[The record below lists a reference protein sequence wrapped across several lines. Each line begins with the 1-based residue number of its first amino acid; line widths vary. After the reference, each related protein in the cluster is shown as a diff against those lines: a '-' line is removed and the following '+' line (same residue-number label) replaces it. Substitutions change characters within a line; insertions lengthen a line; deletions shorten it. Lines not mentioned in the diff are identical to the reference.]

1 MAEKTNTSTST
12 NTKEQLVRKI
22 GQLRRKLDKLAPSGT
37 DRPLVEGL
45 YRTLEHTSRAG
56 IYVVQEGKFRFV
68 NLHAADYWGYP
79 REDLLGM
86 ESMSLVHPEDRERV
100 RQAAIQMLRG
110 NRTSSYEFRT
120 ITKSGD
126 IRWITEVITSI
137 RFKGKRAVLGN
148 SMDITEQIEA
158 RDKLAELEALEASIL
173 EAIPHAVIGLK
184 NRRIIFANDGVERVF
199 GWRAEELI
207 GATTRVLYRSDGD
220 WDSIAQ
226 ELYSTLENQ
235 RTHSTEFPCRRKD
248 GRYIECLITASR
260 IGESLK
266 EKNIVITFEDITDRK
281 LAEEAYRTMADSS
294 QAGVYVVQDGV
305 FQFVNENAAGYAG
318 YSQKEL
324 TGMNSMQ
331 LVHPEDRFKVRENSH
346 QMLHGDRR
354 SPHEFRII
362 TKDGRIRWIMETVT
376 FIPYRG
382 RRAVL
387 GNSMDITEQSAARDK
402 LAKLEALEA
411 SILEAIPHAVIG
423 LQDRRVIFAN
433 DGVQTVFGWRARDI
447 VGMSSRILYR
457 TDTDYEA
464 IAEILYNTLE
474 KKRTVSV
481 EFPCRK
487 KDGTDID
494 CLVSASRT
502 GESLQEKRIVIT
514 YEDITERK
522 RAETELERSRQQ
534 MRNLSAHLQSVREKE
549 RTRIARELHDELGQL
564 LTALNTDLVLLNR
577 KVPEEQPEIRE
588 RIDAM
593 SGLVDMT
600 MKTLKRIYMDLRPGM
615 LDHLGLPV
623 AIEWQASEFFKRTGI
638 QCRVTVEPEDMQ
650 LNPDLSTAVF
660 RIFQETLTNVWRHA
674 EAKRVQV
681 SLKLTGGEVRLT
693 VKDNGKGITEEQMAK
708 PDSFGLLGMR
718 ERVSYWGGDVN
729 ITGKKGKGTT
739 VKVRIP
745 YENRGDAA

>member
-1 MAEKTNTSTST
+1 VQEKATSR
-12 NTKEQLVRKI
+12 EQLVRKI
-22 GQLRRKLDKLAPSGT
+22 GQLRRKLEKLAPSGT
-37 DRPLVEGL
+37 DRLLVEGL

-56 IYVVQEGKFRFV
+56 IYVVQDGKFCFV
-68 NLHAADYWGYP
+68 NQHAADYWGYP
-79 REDLLGM
+79 REEIIGM
-86 ESMSLVHPEDRERV
+86 ESTSLVHPEDRERV

-137 RFKGKRAVLGN
+137 RYKGRRAVMGN

-207 GATTRVLYRSDGD
+207 GATTRVLYRSDSD
-220 WDSIAQ
+220 WEAIAR
-226 ELYSTLENQ
+226 ELYSTLEN
-235 RTHSTEFPCRRKD
+235 RSTHSIEFPCRRKD
-248 GRYIECLITASR
+248 GRHIACLINASR

-294 QAGVYVVQDGV
+294 QAGVYIVQDGV

-331 LVHPEDRFKVRENSH
+331 LVHPEDRLMVKENAHRLLHRE
-346 QMLHGDRR
+346 RT

-362 TKDGRIRWIMETVT
+362 TKDGQIRWIMETVT
-376 FIPYRG
+376 FILHKE

-387 GNSMDITEQSAARDK
+387 GNSMDITEQIEARER

-433 DGVQTVFGWRARDI
+433 DGVEHVFGWRAEELIGATTRVFYRSDRDW
-447 VGMSSRILYR
+447 
-457 TDTDYEA
+457 EA
-464 IAEILYNTLE
+464 IARELYSTLE
-474 KKRTVSV
+474 AQRTHSI
-481 EFPCRK
+481 EFPCRR
-487 KDGTDID
+487 KDGTDIE

-502 GESLQEKRIVIT
+502 GESLQERRIVIT

-522 RAETELERSRQQ
+522 RAKDELERSRQE

-564 LTALNTDLVLLNR
+564 LTALNTDIILLNR
-577 KVPEEQPEIRE
+577 RIPEGQPELRE
-588 RIDAM
+588 RVDTM

-600 MKTLKRIYMDLRPGM
+600 MNTLKRIYMDLRPGM

-623 AIEWQASEFFKRTGI
+623 AIEWQASEFSKRTGI
-638 QCRVTVEPEDMQ
+638 PCRVTVEPEDME
-650 LNPDLSTAVF
+650 LDPDLSTAVF
-660 RIFQETLTNVWRHA
+660 RIFQETLTNISRHA

-681 SLKLTGGEVRLT
+681 SLKKAGREIRLT

-708 PDSFGLLGMR
+708 PNSYGLLGIR
-718 ERVSYWGGDVN
+718 ERVFHWGGEVK
-729 ITGKKGKGTT
+729 IAGKKGKGTT
-739 VKVRIP
+739 VNVRIP
-745 YENRGDAA
+745 YENTGEAP

>member
-1 MAEKTNTSTST
+1 MQEKAATR
-12 NTKEQLVRKI
+12 EQLIRKI
-22 GQLRRKLDKLAPSGT
+22 GQLRRKLEKLAPGGT
-37 DRPLVEGL
+37 DHLLVEGL

-56 IYVVQEGKFRFV
+56 IYVVQDGKFRFV
-68 NLHAADYWGYP
+68 NQHAADYWGYP
-79 REDLLGM
+79 REDLTGM

-110 NRTSSYEFRT
+110 NRMSSYEFRT
-120 ITKSGD
+120 ITKNGE

-137 RFKGKRAVLGN
+137 RYKGRRAALGN

-184 NRRIIFANDGVERVF
+184 NRRIIFANDGVEQVF
-199 GWRAEELI
+199 GWRVEELI
-207 GATTRVLYRSDGD
+207 GATTRVLYRSDSD
-220 WDSIAQ
+220 WEAIAR
-226 ELYSTLENQ
+226 ELYSALETQ

-248 GRYIECLITASR
+248 GRPIECLTTASR
-260 IGESLK
+260 IGDSLK
-266 EKNIVITFEDITDRK
+266 EKNIVITYEDITDRK

-294 QAGVYVVQDGV
+294 QAGVYIVQDGV

-331 LVHPEDRFKVRENSH
+331 LVLPEDRLMVKENAH
-346 QMLHGDRR
+346 RLLHGERK
-354 SPHEFRII
+354 SPHEFRIT

-376 FIPYRG
+376 FVPYKG

-387 GNSMDITEQSAARDK
+387 GNSMDITEMIEARAK
-402 LAKLEALEA
+402 MEKLEALEA
-411 SILEAIPHAVIG
+411 SILESIPHAVIG

-433 DGVQTVFGWRARDI
+433 DGVERVFGWKARDM

-457 TDTDYEA
+457 TDKDYEA
-464 IAEILYNTLE
+464 VDGILYGTLA
-474 KKRTVSV
+474 KQRTVGI
-481 EFPCRK
+481 EFPCRR
-487 KDGTDID
+487 KDGIDIE
-494 CLVSASRT
+494 CLLSASRT
-502 GESLQEKRIVIT
+502 GESLQNKRIVIT

-522 RAETELERSRQQ
+522 RAKDELERSRQQ

-564 LTALNTDLVLLNR
+564 LTALNTDIILLNR
-577 KVPEEQPEIRE
+577 KIPPEQQELRE
-588 RIDAM
+588 RINAL
-593 SGLVDMT
+593 SGLVDVT

-623 AIEWQASEFFKRTGI
+623 AIEWQANEFSKRTGI
-638 QCRVTVEPEDMQ
+638 PCRIIVKPEDMQ
-650 LNPDLSTAVF
+650 LNADLSTAIF
-660 RIFQETLTNVWRHA
+660 RIFQETLTNISRHA
-674 EAKRVQV
+674 EARRVDV
-681 SLKLTGGEVRLT
+681 SLKLTSGEVRFV

-708 PDSFGLLGMR
+708 PDSFGLLGIR
-718 ERVSYWGGDVN
+718 ERVSFWGGVTK

-739 VKVRIP
+739 VSIRIP
-745 YENRGDAA
+745 YRRRSDLI

>member
-1 MAEKTNTSTST
+1 MQEKAVIR
-12 NTKEQLVRKI
+12 EQLVRKI
-22 GQLRRKLDKLAPSGT
+22 DQLHRKLEKLAPSGT
-37 DRPLVEGL
+37 DPLLLEGL

-56 IYVVQEGKFRFV
+56 IYVVQDGKFQFV
-68 NLHAADYWGYP
+68 NQYAAEYWGYP
-79 REDLLGM
+79 REDLIGM

-100 RQAAIQMLRG
+100 RQAAIQMLLG

-137 RFKGKRAVLGN
+137 RYKGRRAALGN

-199 GWRAEELI
+199 GWRADELI
-207 GATTRVLYRSDGD
+207 GSTTRVLYRSDGD
-220 WDSIAQ
+220 WDAIAR
-226 ELYSTLENQ
+226 ELYSTLETR

-248 GRYIECLITASR
+248 GRHIECLTTASR
-260 IGESLK
+260 IGDSLK
-266 EKNIVITFEDITDRK
+266 DKNIVITYEDITDRK
-281 LAEEAYRTMADSS
+281 IAEEVYRTMADSS

-305 FQFVNENAAGYAG
+305 FQFVNENAARYAG

-331 LVHPEDRFKVRENSH
+331 LVLPEDRFMVKENSH
-346 QMLHGDRR
+346 KLLHGEKK
-354 SPHEFRII
+354 SPHEFRIA

-376 FIPYRG
+376 FIAYRG

-387 GNSMDITEQSAARDK
+387 GNSMDITEMIEARAK
-402 LAKLEALEA
+402 MEKLEALEA

-433 DGVQTVFGWRARDI
+433 DGLEAVFGWKARDI

-457 TDTDYEA
+457 TDRDYEA
-464 IAEILYNTLE
+464 IAKILYSTLE
-474 KKRTVSV
+474 KRRTVSL
-481 EFPCRK
+481 EFTCRR
-487 KDGTDID
+487 KDGRDIE
-494 CLVSASRT
+494 CLLSASRT
-502 GESLQEKRIVIT
+502 GESLQNRRIVIT
-514 YEDITERK
+514 YEDITERN
-522 RAETELERSRQQ
+522 RAKEELERSRQQ
-534 MRNLSAHLQSVREKE
+534 MRNLSAHLQSIREKE

-564 LTALNTDLVLLNR
+564 LTALNMDIILLNR
-577 KVPEEQPEIRE
+577 KIPPDQRELRE
-588 RIDAM
+588 RINAM
-593 SGLVDMT
+593 SGLVDVT

-623 AIEWQASEFFKRTGI
+623 AIEWQANEFSKRTGI
-638 QCRVTVEPEDMQ
+638 PCRITVKPEDMQ
-650 LNPDLSTAVF
+650 LNADLSTAVF
-660 RIFQETLTNVWRHA
+660 RIFHETLTNVSRHA
-674 EAKRVQV
+674 EAKRVEV
-681 SLKLTGGEVRLT
+681 SLKLSCGEIRLV

-708 PDSFGLLGMR
+708 PDSFGLLGIR
-718 ERVSYWGGDVN
+718 ERVSYWGGAVK
-729 ITGKKGKGTT
+729 ITGKQGKGTT
-739 VKVRIP
+739 VSIRIP
-745 YENRGDAA
+745 YRRRSDSV

>member
-1 MAEKTNTSTST
+1 VQEKAAI
-12 NTKEQLVRKI
+12 KEQLVRKI
-22 GQLRRKLDKLAPSGT
+22 GQLQRKLEKLAPSGT
-37 DRPLVEGL
+37 DPLILEGL

-56 IYVVQEGKFRFV
+56 IYVVQDGKFQFV
-68 NLHAADYWGYP
+68 NQHAADYWGYP
-79 REDLLGM
+79 REDLIGM

-100 RQAAIQMLRG
+100 RQAALQMLWG

-137 RFKGKRAVLGN
+137 RHKGKRAVLGN

-184 NRRIIFANDGVERVF
+184 NRRIIFANDGVEQVF
-199 GWRAEELI
+199 GWRADELI
-207 GATTRVLYRSDGD
+207 GATTRVLYRSDSD
-220 WDSIAQ
+220 WEAIAR
-226 ELYSTLENQ
+226 ELYSTLETQ

-248 GRYIECLITASR
+248 GRHIECLTTASR
-260 IGESLK
+260 IGDSLK
-266 EKNIVITFEDITDRK
+266 EKNIVITYEDITDRK
-281 LAEEAYRTMADSS
+281 IAEEAYRTMADSS
-294 QAGVYVVQDGV
+294 QAGVYIVQDGV

-318 YSQKEL
+318 YGQKDL

-331 LVHPEDRFKVRENSH
+331 LVHPEDRLMVKENAH
-346 QMLHGDRR
+346 RLLHGEKT

-376 FIPYRG
+376 FVPYRG

-387 GNSMDITEQSAARDK
+387 GNSMDITEMIEARAK
-402 LAKLEALEA
+402 MEKLEALEA

-433 DGVQTVFGWRARDI
+433 DGVEAVFGWGARDI

-457 TDTDYEA
+457 TDEDYEA
-464 IAEILYNTLE
+464 IAGILYNTLE
-474 KKRTVSV
+474 KQRTVSV
-481 EFPCRK
+481 EFPCRR
-487 KDGTDID
+487 KDGIDIE
-494 CLVSASRT
+494 CLLSASRT
-502 GESLQEKRIVIT
+502 GESLQNKRIVIT

-522 RAETELERSRQQ
+522 RAEEELERSRQQ

-549 RTRIARELHDELGQL
+549 RTSIARELHDELGQL
-564 LTALNTDLVLLNR
+564 LTALNMDIILLNR
-577 KVPEEQPEIRE
+577 KIPAEQRELRE
-588 RIDAM
+588 RINAM
-593 SGLVDMT
+593 SGLVDVT

-623 AIEWQASEFFKRTGI
+623 AIEWQANEFSKRTGI
-638 QCRVTVEPEDMQ
+638 PCRLVVKPEDMQ
-650 LNPDLSTAVF
+650 LNADLSTAIF
-660 RIFQETLTNVWRHA
+660 RIFQETLTNISRHA
-674 EAKRVQV
+674 EAGRVEV
-681 SLKLTGGEVRLT
+681 SLRLSCGEVRFV
-693 VKDNGKGITEEQMAK
+693 VKDNGKGITEDQMAK
-708 PDSFGLLGMR
+708 PDSFGLLGIR
-718 ERVSYWGGDVN
+718 ERVSYWGGVVK

-739 VKVRIP
+739 VSIRIP
-745 YENRGDAA
+745 YRNRRNSK

>member
-1 MAEKTNTSTST
+1 MAEKA

-22 GQLRRKLDKLAPSGT
+22 GQLRRKLEKLAPSGT

-56 IYVVQEGKFRFV
+56 IYVVQDGKFRFV
-68 NLHAADYWGYP
+68 NQHAADYWGYP
-79 REDLLGM
+79 REDLLGT

-126 IRWITEVITSI
+126 VRWITEVITSI
-137 RFKGKRAVLGN
+137 RFKGRRAVLGN

-173 EAIPHAVIGLK
+173 EAIPHAVIGLR

-207 GATTRVLYRSDGD
+207 GATTRVLYRSDTD
-220 WDSIAQ
+220 WDAIAQ
-226 ELYSTLENQ
+226 ELYSTLETQ

-248 GRYIECLITASR
+248 GRHIECLITASR

-331 LVHPEDRFKVRENSH
+331 LVHPEDRLKVREHSH
-346 QMLHGDRR
+346 QMLHGERS

-376 FIPYRG
+376 FILYKG

-564 LTALNTDLVLLNR
+564 LTALNTDIVLLNR
-577 KVPEEQPEIRE
+577 KVPEEQHEIRE

-623 AIEWQASEFFKRTGI
+623 AIEWQASEFTKRTGI
-638 QCRVTVEPEDMQ
+638 HCRVTVEPEDMQ

-745 YENRGDAA
+745 YENRGDTA

>member
-1 MAEKTNTSTST
+1 
-12 NTKEQLVRKI
+12 
-22 GQLRRKLDKLAPSGT
+22 
-37 DRPLVEGL
+37 
-45 YRTLEHTSRAG
+45 
-56 IYVVQEGKFRFV
+56 
-68 NLHAADYWGYP
+68 
-79 REDLLGM
+79 
-86 ESMSLVHPEDRERV
+86 
-100 RQAAIQMLRG
+100 MLRG

-126 IRWITEVITSI
+126 VRWITEVITSI

-184 NRRIIFANDGVERVF
+184 NRRIIFANDGVEQVF

-226 ELYSTLENQ
+226 ELYSTLETQ

-248 GRYIECLITASR
+248 GRHIECLITASR

-331 LVHPEDRFKVRENSH
+331 LVHPEDRFKVREHSH
-346 QMLHGDRR
+346 QMLHGDRK
-354 SPHEFRII
+354 SPHEIRII
-362 TKDGRIRWIMETVT
+362 TKHGRIRWIMETVT
-376 FIPYRG
+376 FILYRG

-433 DGVQTVFGWRARDI
+433 DGVQAVFGWRARDI

-457 TDTDYEA
+457 TDADYAA
-464 IAEILYNTLE
+464 IGEILSNTIE
-474 KKRTVSV
+474 KTRTVSV

-522 RAETELERSRQQ
+522 RAEAELERSRQQ

-564 LTALNTDLVLLNR
+564 LTALNTDIVLLNR
-577 KVPEEQPEIRE
+577 KVPEDQHEIRE

-600 MKTLKRIYMDLRPGM
+600 MKTRSGNTWISARACWTTWDSRLRSSGRR
-615 LDHLGLPV
+615 
-623 AIEWQASEFFKRTGI
+623 ASSPSGREFTAASRWSPRT
-638 QCRVTVEPEDMQ
+638 C
-650 LNPDLSTAVF
+650 S
-660 RIFQETLTNVWRHA
+660 
-674 EAKRVQV
+674 
-681 SLKLTGGEVRLT
+681 
-693 VKDNGKGITEEQMAK
+693 
-708 PDSFGLLGMR
+708 
-718 ERVSYWGGDVN
+718 
-729 ITGKKGKGTT
+729 
-739 VKVRIP
+739 
-745 YENRGDAA
+745 

>member
-1 MAEKTNTSTST
+1 VEEKAT
-12 NTKEQLVRKI
+12 TKEQLVRRI
-22 GQLRRKLDKLAPSGT
+22 GQLRRKLEKLAPSGT
-37 DRPLVEGL
+37 DRLLVDGL

-56 IYVVQEGKFRFV
+56 IYVVQDGKFRFV
-68 NLHAADYWGYP
+68 NQHAADYWGYP

-86 ESMSLVHPEDRERV
+86 ESTSLVHPEDRERV

-126 IRWITEVITSI
+126 IRWITEVIASI
-137 RFKGKRAVLGN
+137 RYKGRRAVMGN

-158 RDKLAELEALEASIL
+158 RDKLADLEALEASIL

-207 GATTRVLYRSDGD
+207 GATTRVLYRSDKD
-220 WDSIAQ
+220 WDAIAQ
-226 ELYSTLENQ
+226 ELYATLENQ

-266 EKNIVITFEDITDRK
+266 EKNIVITYEDITDRK

-305 FQFVNENAAGYAG
+305 FQFVNVNAAGYAG

-331 LVHPEDRFKVRENSH
+331 LVHPDDRLQVRENSH
-346 QMLHGDRR
+346 QMLHGERS
-354 SPHEFRII
+354 SPHEFRIM

-376 FIPYRG
+376 FILYKG

-387 GNSMDITEQSAARDK
+387 GNSMDITEQTEARDK

-433 DGVQTVFGWRARDI
+433 DGVEAVFGWRARDI
-447 VGMSSRILYR
+447 IGMSSRILYR
-457 TDTDYEA
+457 TDADNEA
-464 IAEILYNTLE
+464 IAGILYSTLE
-474 KKRTVSV
+474 TKRTVSV
-481 EFPCRK
+481 EFPCRRK
-487 KDGTDID
+487 EGTDID
-494 CLVSASRT
+494 CLISASRT

-522 RAETELERSRQQ
+522 RAKDELERSRQQ
-534 MRNLSAHLQSVREKE
+534 MRNLSAHLTSVREKE

-564 LTALNTDLVLLNR
+564 LTALNTDIILLNR
-577 KVPEEQPEIRE
+577 KVPENQPDLRE
-588 RIDAM
+588 RIGAM

-623 AIEWQASEFFKRTGI
+623 AIEWQASEFSKRTGI
-638 QCRVTVEPEDMQ
+638 RCKVTVEPEDMQ

-660 RIFQETLTNVWRHA
+660 RIFQETLTNISRHA

-681 SLKLTGGEVRLT
+681 SLKLAGGEVRLT

-708 PDSFGLLGMR
+708 PDSFGLLGIR
-718 ERVSYWGGDVN
+718 ERASYLGGEVD
-729 ITGKKGKGTT
+729 ISGKREKGTT
-739 VKVRIP
+739 VTVRIP
-745 YENRGDAA
+745 YESRGEAA

>member
-1 MAEKTNTSTST
+1 VQEKAATR
-12 NTKEQLVRKI
+12 EQLIRKI
-22 GQLRRKLDKLAPSGT
+22 GQLQKKIEKLTPSGT
-37 DRPLVEGL
+37 DRLLVEGL

-56 IYVVQEGKFRFV
+56 IYVVQDGKFRFV
-68 NLHAADYWGYP
+68 NQHAADYWGYP
-79 REDLLGM
+79 REELLGM
-86 ESMSLVHPEDRERV
+86 ESTSLVHPEDRERV

-120 ITKSGD
+120 ITKNGD
-126 IRWITEVITSI
+126 IRWITEVIASI
-137 RFKGKRAVLGN
+137 RYRGRRAVLGN

-207 GATTRVLYRSDGD
+207 GATTRVLYRSDKD
-220 WDSIAQ
+220 WEAIAR
-226 ELYSTLENQ
+226 ELYSTLETH
-235 RTHSTEFPCRRKD
+235 RTHSVEFPCRRKD
-248 GRYIECLITASR
+248 GRHIECLITASR

-331 LVHPEDRFKVRENSH
+331 LVHPDDRFMVKVNAHRL
-346 QMLHGDRR
+346 LHGERT
-354 SPHEFRII
+354 SPHEFRIV
-362 TKDGRIRWIMETVT
+362 TKDGRVRWIMETVT
-376 FIPYRG
+376 FILHKE

-387 GNSMDITEQSAARDK
+387 GNSMDITEQIEARDK

-433 DGVQTVFGWRARDI
+433 DGVESVFGWRAQDI
-447 VGMSSRILYR
+447 AGMSSRILYR
-457 TDTDYEA
+457 TDGDYEA
-464 IAEILYNTLE
+464 IAGILYSTLE
-474 KKRTVSV
+474 KKRTISV
-481 EFPCRK
+481 EFPCRR
-487 KDGTDID
+487 KDGTNIE

-502 GESLQEKRIVIT
+502 GERLQEKRIVIT

-522 RAETELERSRQQ
+522 RAKNELERSRQQ
-534 MRNLSAHLQSVREKE
+534 MRNLYAHLQSVREKE

-564 LTALNTDLVLLNR
+564 LTALNTDIVLLNR
-577 KVPEEQPEIRE
+577 KIPEEQLELRE

-623 AIEWQASEFFKRTGI
+623 AIEWQASEFSKRTGI
-638 QCRVTVEPEDMQ
+638 PCHVTVVPEDML
-650 LNPDLSTAVF
+650 LNTDLSTAIF
-660 RIFQETLTNVWRHA
+660 RIFQETLTNISRHA

-681 SLKLTGGEVRLT
+681 SLKLAAGEVLLT

-708 PDSFGLLGMR
+708 PDSFGLLGIR
-718 ERVSYWGGDVN
+718 ERASYLGGEVK
-729 ITGKKGKGTT
+729 ITGKTGKGTT
-739 VKVRIP
+739 IKVRIP
-745 YENRGDAA
+745 YENRGEAV

>member
-1 MAEKTNTSTST
+1 MAEET

-22 GQLRRKLDKLAPSGT
+22 GQLRRKLDKLAPSGP
-37 DRPLVEGL
+37 DRLLVEGL

-56 IYVVQEGKFRFV
+56 IYVVQDGKFRFV
-68 NLHAADYWGYP
+68 NQHAADYWGYP

-126 IRWITEVITSI
+126 VRWITEVITSI

-184 NRRIIFANDGVERVF
+184 NRRIIFANDGVEQVF
-199 GWRAEELI
+199 GWKAEELI

-248 GRYIECLITASR
+248 GRHIECLITASR

-346 QMLHGDRR
+346 QMLHGDRK

-376 FIPYRG
+376 FILYRG

-433 DGVQTVFGWRARDI
+433 DGVQAVFGWRARDI

-457 TDTDYEA
+457 TDADYEA

-522 RAETELERSRQQ
+522 RAEAELERSRQQ

-564 LTALNTDLVLLNR
+564 LTALNTDIVLLNR
-577 KVPEEQPEIRE
+577 KVPEDQREIRE

-593 SGLVDMT
+593 SSLVDMT

-623 AIEWQASEFFKRTGI
+623 AIEWQASEFTKRTGI
-638 QCRVTVEPEDMQ
+638 HCRVKVEPEDMQ

-660 RIFQETLTNVWRHA
+660 RIFQETLTNIWRHA

-681 SLKLTGGEVRLT
+681 SLKLVNGEVRLT
-693 VKDNGKGITEEQMAK
+693 VKDNGRGITEEQMAK
-708 PDSFGLLGMR
+708 PDSFGLLGIR
-718 ERVSYWGGDVN
+718 ERVLYWGGDVAIN
-729 ITGKKGKGTT
+729 GQKGKGTT

-745 YENRGDAA
+745 YENRGDTP